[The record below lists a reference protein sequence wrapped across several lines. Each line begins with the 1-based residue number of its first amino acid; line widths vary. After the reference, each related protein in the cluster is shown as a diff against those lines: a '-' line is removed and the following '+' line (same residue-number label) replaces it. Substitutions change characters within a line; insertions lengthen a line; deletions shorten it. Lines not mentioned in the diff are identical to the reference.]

1 MTNFIPALPRLAGCC
16 VFGLVVACGQEKA
29 PAPDVTPPNAP
40 VSAVPAKTLRIDMTD
55 QMTYAPIHP
64 TIAVGDTV
72 EWVNV
77 GAMPHTATDFP
88 GATAVAVN
96 QVLPDGATPFDTESV
111 MGGETSRI
119 VFTTPGEYTYL
130 CIFHEGMKM
139 VGRLTVK

>member
-1 MTNFIPALPRLAGCC
+1 MTNFIPALSRLAGCC
-16 VFGLVVACGQEKA
+16 LCALFIACGEGNP
-29 PAPDVTPPNAP
+29 PAPGAPVPPAP
-40 VSAVPAKTLRIDMTD
+40 VSATPAKTLRIEMTD

-88 GATAVAVN
+88 GAAAVAVN
-96 QVLPDGATPFDTESV
+96 QVLPDGAAPFDTESV
-111 MGGETSRI
+111 LGGGTSRI

>member
-1 MTNFIPALPRLAGCC
+1 MTNFIPALSRLAGCC
-16 VFGLVVACGQEKA
+16 LCALFIACGEGNP
-29 PAPDVTPPNAP
+29 PAPGVPVPAAP
-40 VSAVPAKTLRIDMTD
+40 VSATPAKTLRIEMTD

-88 GATAVAVN
+88 GAAAVAVN
-96 QVLPDGATPFDTESV
+96 QVLPDGAAPFDTESV
-111 MGGETSRI
+111 MGGGTSRI

>member
-1 MTNFIPALPRLAGCC
+1 
-16 VFGLVVACGQEKA
+16 
-29 PAPDVTPPNAP
+29 
-40 VSAVPAKTLRIDMTD
+40 MTD

-88 GATAVAVN
+88 GAAAVAVN

-111 MGGETSRI
+111 MGGGTSRV